1 MCSRYCAS
9 HGNVVWSHTAW
20 LVGKSE
26 NRAPKEVSKARRG
39 RKGVR
44 TGIDD
49 SKPLILSSEEHH
61 LYHQYHDYSYKVNNN
76 WSSFIAYHP
85 SNNLEPYFVTLS
97 IHILSYTTT
106 WIKNIIFRQK
116 QEKGG
121 EMAHCLRALVVLAE
135 DWRVSFSAPI
145 WWLMTTS
152 HSSSVMFFFSVCKG
166 NAYQSFS
173 GDN

>member
-1 MCSRYCAS
+1 MQVTAIL
-9 HGNVVWSHTAW
+9 WSHTAW

-39 RKGVR
+39 RRSVR
-44 TGIDD
+44 PGIDD

-76 WSSFIAYHP
+76 WSSFIAHHP
-85 SNNLEPYFVTLS
+85 SNNFEPYFVTLS
-97 IHILSYTTT
+97 IRILSYTRT

-121 EMAHCLRALVVLAE
+121 EMAHCLRALIVLERTGGFPSRHPYGGSWPPLTPVLSCFSFLYAEEMLTNLSVV
-135 DWRVSFSAPI
+135 I
-145 WWLMTTS
+145 T
-152 HSSSVMFFFSVCKG
+152 KG
-166 NAYQSFS
+166 IF
-173 GDN
+173 